1 MFFFHPSNL
10 PHRTHLSQAVL
21 WSTCKSCLLCGV
33 NIYFKRMRLCN
44 QTSVLIHMRITKIS
58 LPLYKTIFI
67 RTEKNSLLELVVV
80 GCKTSNL
87 SLLAEDDL
95 GFWDGHYF
103 MKPVKRWR
111 INSNKTKCYVT
122 VHDMIL
128 TRMRSKLSPVKT
140 RILSHFFSLTAF
152 TLTLI

>member
-1 MFFFHPSNL
+1 MFFFTHPTS
-10 PHRTHLSQAVL
+10 PTAPTSHRQFYK
-21 WSTCKSCLLCGV
+21 STCKSCLLCGV
-33 NIYFKRMRLCN
+33 NIYFQRMRLCN

-67 RTEKNSLLELVVV
+67 RTEKKLVIGAGVVV

-87 SLLAEDDL
+87 SLLVEDDI

-111 INSNKTKCYVT
+111 INSNKTKCNVT

-140 RILSHFFSLTAF
+140 RILSHYS
-152 TLTLI
+152 